1 MGQNIASTR
10 HWIKQRVSSI
20 LLIPLT
26 LLFFYNFLNVSTLS
40 YDDVISNYK
49 NPFHLC
55 VAFLFITISIWHFY
69 QGIEVVLEDYIHETN
84 LRNSTLN
91 TFVYSQVERSAS
103 PRTGYRI
110 KKKWRTSTSTG
121 TDTITT
127 PTTTTVAV
135 ATMLGFSH

>member
-55 VAFLFITISIWHFY
+55 IARKFLFHQF
-69 QGIEVVLEDYIHETN
+69 
-84 LRNSTLN
+84 
-91 TFVYSQVERSAS
+91 
-103 PRTGYRI
+103 
-110 KKKWRTSTSTG
+110 
-121 TDTITT
+121 
-127 PTTTTVAV
+127 
-135 ATMLGFSH
+135 

>member
-1 MGQNIASTR
+1 MGNNIDSTR

-69 QGIEVVLEDYIHETN
+69 QGIEVVLEDYIHETH
-84 LRNSTLN
+84 LRNTTLK
-91 TFVYSQVERSAS
+91 TLKILCWFLTLIITLAFIFL
-103 PRTGYRI
+103 YR
-110 KKKWRTSTSTG
+110 
-121 TDTITT
+121 
-127 PTTTTVAV
+127 
-135 ATMLGFSH
+135 F

>member
-55 VAFLFITISIWHFY
+55 VAFLFFTISIWHFY

-84 LRNSTLN
+84 LRNSTLK
-91 TFVYSQVERSAS
+91 TLKILCWFLTLIITLAFIFL
-103 PRTGYRI
+103 YR
-110 KKKWRTSTSTG
+110 
-121 TDTITT
+121 
-127 PTTTTVAV
+127 
-135 ATMLGFSH
+135 F

>member
-26 LLFFYNFLNVSTLS
+26 LLFFYNFLNISTLS

-69 QGIEVVLEDYIHETN
+69 QGIEVVLEDYLIEDILQRAFSEKYLVEQN
-84 LRNSTLN
+84 AKINYDLDSL
-91 TFVYSQVERSAS
+91 YSIWKNKR
-103 PRTGYRI
+103 
-110 KKKWRTSTSTG
+110 
-121 TDTITT
+121 
-127 PTTTTVAV
+127 
-135 ATMLGFSH
+135 

>member
-26 LLFFYNFLNVSTLS
+26 LLFFYNFLNISTLS

-55 VAFLFITISIWHFY
+55 VAFLFITISIWHFN

-84 LRNSTLN
+84 LRNSILKTLKILCWFL
-91 TFVYSQVERSAS
+91 TLIITLAFIFL
-103 PRTGYRI
+103 YR
-110 KKKWRTSTSTG
+110 
-121 TDTITT
+121 
-127 PTTTTVAV
+127 
-135 ATMLGFSH
+135 F

>member
-26 LLFFYNFLNVSTLS
+26 LLFFYNFLNVSTLA

-49 NPFHLC
+49 NPFHFC

-69 QGIEVVLEDYIHETN
+69 QGIEVVLEDYIHNIVIRN
-84 LRNSTLN
+84 LTLK
-91 TFVYSQVERSAS
+91 TLKYFCW
-103 PRTGYRI
+103 I
-110 KKKWRTSTSTG
+110 L
-121 TDTITT
+121 TIS
-127 PTTTTVAV
+127 VC
-135 ATMLGFSH
+135 LSFIILFRF